1 MFDQPGRMTVLSL
14 GGSDL
19 GRMKLHDLLPAAV
32 AAGLIA
38 LVLAASPLRA
48 QAVRFGVVTDQAR
61 HQLEPTWSEDP
72 QQFERA
78 YCITNWSVV
87 ADRVARTPSQTDSI
101 FRVVSVT
108 PADLRAATPNS
119 ADFECPSGVPE
130 LHTHPPA
137 TCASDNLAWCV
148 AGGPD
153 AYSCQPSRGDL
164 VKLVRRGD
172 PFGVIQCD
180 KRAFRF
186 YFPSEYA
193 PPPAQAASTLPPPSP
208 SRSSRRGTETGVP

>member
-1 MFDQPGRMTVLSL
+1 M
-14 GGSDL
+14 
-19 GRMKLHDLLPAAV
+19 
-32 AAGLIA
+32 
-38 LVLAASPLRA
+38 
-48 QAVRFGVVTDQAR
+48 DQAR
-61 HQLEPTWSEDP
+61 RQLEPTWSEDP

-78 YCITNWSVV
+78 YCVSNWSVAV
-87 ADRVARTPSQTDSI
+87 DRVNRTPVQQDSV
-101 FRVVSVT
+101 FRVYAIT
-108 PADLRAATPNS
+108 PADLRSATPNS

-137 TCASDNLAWCV
+137 TCASDNIAWCV

-164 VKLVRRGD
+164 VKLIRRGD

-186 YFPSEYA
+186 YFPAEYA
-193 PPPAQAASTLPPPSP
+193 PPAQSASSGAPSGAP
-208 SRSSRRGTETGVP
+208 SVRSSRRGNTAENGHP

>member
-1 MFDQPGRMTVLSL
+1 LAS
-14 GGSDL
+14 
-19 GRMKLHDLLPAAV
+19 PAA
-32 AAGLIA
+32 
-38 LVLAASPLRA
+38 A
-48 QAVRFGVVTDQAR
+48 QSVRFGVVMDQAR
-61 HQLEPTWSEDP
+61 RALEPTWSEDP

-78 YCITNWSVV
+78 YCITNWTV
-87 ADRVARTPSQTDSI
+87 AVDRVTKNPPQQDSI
-101 FRVVSVT
+101 FRVQAVT
-108 PADLRAATPNS
+108 PADLRSATPNS
-119 ADFECPSGVPE
+119 ADFECPPGVPE

-137 TCASDNLAWCV
+137 TCASDNVAWCV

-186 YFPSEYA
+186 FFPTEYIH
-193 PPPAQAASTLPPPSP
+193 PVQAASGNSAPAPTLPT
-208 SRSSRRGTETGVP
+208 RSRRGNVSENGVP